1 MDKVI
6 MVGCDLHDENLLVQF
21 AEGRGEPETRSF
33 GNTGGGRRAMETM
46 LKKRAEELDG
56 ARIVFAYEAS
66 AQGFG
71 LYDELTE
78 LGIEAHVLAPSL
90 IPRSPNHR
98 TRKTD
103 ERDARQVFEVL
114 RAHVLAGNE
123 LPEVWIPDDRTRD
136 DRELVRGRLDV
147 TEKVSAVKTQVR
159 TLLKR
164 SGVRKPKDVGRG
176 WTQRCR
182 AWLGELVKRDGPLRY
197 GARLNLGSLLRQ
209 MEALEGEAKSLDE
222 EIAKLAETPRYA
234 EPVRELLKL
243 KGVGVL
249 VAMVFLTEMGDLS
262 RFSNRKQ
269 IGAYLGIVPTSDE
282 SGETDDRKGHITH
295 QGSPRVRKALCQAVW
310 ARVRTDAEEMGVYAR
325 IVRRNPK
332 HKKIAVVACMRR
344 LAVRMW
350 HKGLEAQKRAGCF
363 SGVTSGVGPGQGE
376 ADAGGGG
383 RR

>member
-1 MDKVI
+1 M
-6 MVGCDLHDENLLVQF
+6 HDENQLLLVG
-21 AEGRGEPETRSF
+21 EGREEPEKCSF
-33 GNTGGGRRAMETM
+33 RNNRPGRRAMVKM
-46 LKKRAEELDG
+46 LKRRAEELGG

-78 LGIEAHVLAPSL
+78 AGIECHVLAPTL
-90 IPRSPNHR
+90 IARSVKHKR
-98 TRKTD
+98 TKTD
-103 ERDARQVFEVL
+103 EKDARRILEVL
-114 RAHVLAGNE
+114 RAHVLAGND
-123 LPEVWIPDDRTRD
+123 LPEVWIPDEGTRD

-147 TEKVSAVKTQVR
+147 AEKLGAVKTQVR

-164 SGVRKPKDVGRG
+164 NGLRKPKGLGKGWTEMYRG
-176 WTQRCR
+176 W
-182 AWLGELVKRDGPLRY
+182 LGDLVECDAPLAK

-209 MEALEGEAKSLDE
+209 IAALEGEVECLDV
-222 EIAKLAETPRYA
+222 EIAVLAETPRYA
-234 EPVRELLKL
+234 EPVDELLKF

-262 RFSNRKQ
+262 RFKNRRQ
-269 IGAYLGIVPTSDE
+269 IGAYLGIVPSSDE

-310 ARVRTDAEEMGVYAR
+310 ARVRTDADEKQVYGR
-325 IVRRNPK
+325 IVARNPK

-350 HKGLEAQKRAGCF
+350 HRGVEAQKRAGCF
-363 SGVTSGVGPGQGE
+363 PE
-376 ADAGGGG
+376 AAG
-383 RR
+383 

>member
-33 GNTGGGRRAMETM
+33 GNTGGGRRAMERM
-46 LKKRAEELDG
+46 LMKRAEQLDG

-71 LYDELTE
+71 LYDELTA

-90 IPRSPNHR
+90 IPRSVNHR
-98 TRKTD
+98 RRKTD
-103 ERDARQVFEVL
+103 EKDARQIFEVL
-114 RAHVLAGNE
+114 RAHVLAGNK
-123 LPEVWIPDDRTRD
+123 LPDVWIPDDQTRD

-147 TEKVSAVKTQVR
+147 TQKISAVKTQVR

-176 WTQRCR
+176 WTQRYR
-182 AWLGELVKRDGPLRY
+182 AWLGELVKRDAPLRY
-197 GARLNLGSLLRQ
+197 GARLNLGTLLRQ
-209 MEALEGEAKSLDE
+209 MKALEGEAESLDE
-222 EIAKLAETPRYA
+222 EIVKLAETPRYA

-282 SGETDDRKGHITH
+282 SGETDDRKGHITR

-310 ARVRTDAEEMGVYAR
+310 ARVRTDAEEMGVYRR

-344 LAVRMW
+344 LAVQMW

-363 SGVTSGVGPGQGE
+363 TEVTSGVGPG
-376 ADAGGGG
+376 
-383 RR
+383 